1 MYVIM
6 NFFRNQ
12 RNMLITAL
20 IAGTVFSTGLSE
32 VSVANAKEAS
42 DYKTAVCGMPNPVIE
57 YESIESAEK
66 ELGISALK
74 VDNPEFK
81 LNRVSVISN
90 RLIELEYI
98 NINDDKLTI
107 TTRTAINEYVDSITA
122 EADNKN
128 ISGIYGAKWYDEN
141 IGDVYIREANLDNNI
156 SVGYWNDNK
165 CSYSVCITNTTPREF
180 WNLTV
185 PIYQTIFPEI

>member
-1 MYVIM
+1 M

-32 VSVANAKEAS
+32 ISVANAKEDS